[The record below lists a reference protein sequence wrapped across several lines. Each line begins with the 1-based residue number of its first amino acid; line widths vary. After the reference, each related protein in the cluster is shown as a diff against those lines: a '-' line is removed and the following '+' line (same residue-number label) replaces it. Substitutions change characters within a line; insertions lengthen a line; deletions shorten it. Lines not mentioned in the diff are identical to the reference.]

1 MILPVI
7 TLPSA
12 QKLFPNICHDSP
24 RPPFFF
30 FFQGRLSKHR
40 ARGQLTGWT
49 FTGADSAWVGSS

>member
-24 RPPFFF
+24 PHPF

-49 FTGADSAWVGSS
+49 FMGADSAWVGSS